1 MNNYEGKDLIYTR
14 TYIYIYIYHRK
25 TCRLRCSVLL
35 LIVPF
40 VFRISVNVY
49 PKSDSDVVAH
59 LNSQTMAVR
68 TPNIQK
74 NCLFIVAFF
83 VSLSI
88 WIVSFSF
95 FLFISTYC
103 FFLFLRLLVVP
114 SFFLCYLSL
123 WMFVLYFLS
132 FFLSFFLSSFLSFF
146 LFSFFLHFSL

>member
-1 MNNYEGKDLIYTR
+1 MNNYEGKDLIYTS
-14 TYIYIYIYHRK
+14 TYIYIYIYRYHRK
-25 TCRLRCSVLL
+25 TCRLKCYVLL

-68 TPNIQK
+68 TPNIQESS
-74 NCLFIVAFF
+74 LFIVAFF

-88 WIVSFSF
+88 WIISFSF
-95 FLFISTYC
+95 LLFISTYC

-132 FFLSFFLSSFLSFF
+132 FFL
-146 LFSFFLHFSL
+146 FSFFLQFSL